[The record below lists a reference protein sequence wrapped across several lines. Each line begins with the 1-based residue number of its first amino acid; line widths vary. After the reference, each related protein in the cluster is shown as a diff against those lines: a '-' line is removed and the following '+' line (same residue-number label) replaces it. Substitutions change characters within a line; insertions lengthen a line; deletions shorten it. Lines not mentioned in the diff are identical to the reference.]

1 MVGVQT
7 IIDDNPELTSRF
19 YKGNNPIRIVIDPNL
34 RIPLESNV
42 LNNASKSIIFS
53 NTKKKTGGLNIHTN
67 DFSNKESIINSIY
80 NQGIQSVIVEGGKR
94 TIQFF
99 IDNNYWDCIKV
110 FQTDKLL
117 NKGTPRP
124 DFNINDYDYDYK
136 MIDNDRLYEL
146 FKNQKISL

>member
-53 NTKKKTGGLNIHTN
+53 KTKKKTDGLNLSLIHISEPT
-67 DFSNKESIINSIY
+67 
-80 NQGIQSVIVEGGKR
+80 
-94 TIQFF
+94 
-99 IDNNYWDCIKV
+99 
-110 FQTDKLL
+110 
-117 NKGTPRP
+117 RP
-124 DFNINDYDYDYK
+124 Y
-136 MIDNDRLYEL
+136 
-146 FKNQKISL
+146 